1 MRNPLRFWMTGA
13 IAVVVAALGNSAGAA
28 ARSEGEQR
36 TTLRRLSPYGVA
48 ETVLR
53 IEASARQHG
62 LAVFAHVEQGVSAGG
77 RSTDAFHVI
86 VLEAS
91 QGGTPVLMLGTSQSE
106 MEIPLSVTVRQAAEG
121 QTEVL
126 IASAEAWDAMPSD
139 VAADLASL
147 PGLVADALQG

>member
-13 IAVVVAALGNSAGAA
+13 VAVVVAALGSSAGAA
-28 ARSEGEQR
+28 VRSEGEQR
-36 TTLRRLSPYGVA
+36 ATLRRLSPYGVD

-62 LAVFAHVEQGVSAGG
+62 LAVFARVERGALAGERPTG
-77 RSTDAFHVI
+77 RSQVI

-91 QGGTPVLMLGTSQSE
+91 QGGTPVLMLGASQSE

-126 IASAEAWDAMPSD
+126 IASAEVWDAMPTD

-147 PGLVADALQG
+147 PGVVADALGA